1 MTWSAC
7 RTFSYSRSR
16 GFQWMAARWERSRPR
31 ASDPSSRKNS
41 RPPGLTCRQTCL
53 SKRLGAGTED
63 RIRDMSLILLF
74 LLLLILMFGVLVYLL
89 KPTAMEKAVEDQ
101 LASIAEV
108 HAVPRDRVTILKER
122 AVRSTAVEKLAQRLP
137 WSPSASRLIKQ
148 AGKNWSLGSV
158 SVFSLIAGLAAY
170 GLASLVN
177 ASFIASILI
186 GVAVGSAP
194 YVYLH
199 ILRKVGLG

>member
-16 GFQWMAARWERSRPR
+16 GFQWMAARWERCSTR
-31 ASDPSSRKNS
+31 AYDQSSRKNS

-89 KPTAMEKAVEDQ
+89 KPTSMEKAVEEQ
-101 LASIAEV
+101 LASIEEVQPTAEV
-108 HAVPRDRVTILKER
+108 GTTILKER
-122 AVRSTAVEKLAQRLP
+122 VARSTVVEELAQRLP
-137 WSPSASRLIKQ
+137 WSQTASRLIKQ
-148 AGKNWSLGSV
+148 AGRDWSLGSV
-158 SVFSLIAGLAAY
+158 SAVSLIAGLVIY
-170 GLASLVN
+170 WVASLFN
-177 ASFIASILI
+177 PTIPLALPLP
-186 GVAVGSAP
+186 AP
-194 YVYLH
+194 F
-199 ILRKVGLG
+199 GPS